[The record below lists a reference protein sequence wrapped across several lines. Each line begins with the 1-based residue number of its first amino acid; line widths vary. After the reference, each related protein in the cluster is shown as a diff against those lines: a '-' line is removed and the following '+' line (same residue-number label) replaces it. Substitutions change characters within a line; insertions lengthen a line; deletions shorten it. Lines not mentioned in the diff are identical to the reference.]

1 MPMEPMEAA
10 VNAKQQQTQIEFSL
24 NYWSKTDCNADN
36 SSQQLLQD
44 CQCTRQVLKE
54 ELIKF
59 RQLLASLPPVTPPQP
74 SVLQQQ
80 QQQQW
85 LTEPSQPN
93 IDEPSGAPNGQ
104 LRAAAPVL
112 ILSGLIHKNS

>member
-24 NYWSKTDCNADN
+24 NYWSKTDCNAEN
-36 SSQQLLQD
+36 STQQLLQD

-59 RQLLASLPPVTPPQP
+59 RQLLASLPPVTPQP
-74 SVLQQQ
+74 SVLQQ

-93 IDEPSGAPNGQ
+93 IDEPLATPNGQ